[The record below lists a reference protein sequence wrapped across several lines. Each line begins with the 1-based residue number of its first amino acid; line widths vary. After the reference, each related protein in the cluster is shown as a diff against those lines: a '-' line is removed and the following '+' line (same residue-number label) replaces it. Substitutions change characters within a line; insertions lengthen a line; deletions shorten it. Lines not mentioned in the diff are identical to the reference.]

1 MNKTV
6 IVIVFLVAIVLPL
19 ALGACVPKRYS
30 VIYEGGKFGFTN
42 AKDSYR
48 AGQKVVLYY
57 DLIATDTDY
66 SFYVDDQYPAVGY
79 DDKKGFVISFVMP
92 DHDVT
97 IRVEE
102 RNTMLYEPD
111 REGKAE

>member
-1 MNKTV
+1 MNRTV
-6 IVIVFLVAIVLPL
+6 IVIVFLLAVVLPL
-19 ALGACVPKRYS
+19 VFGACVPKRYG
-30 VIYEGGKFGFTN
+30 VIYEGGKFGFRN

-48 AGQKVVLYY
+48 AGQKVELYY

-66 SFYVDDQYPAVGY
+66 SFYVDDRYPDVRY
-79 DDKKGFVISFVMP
+79 SDDKGFIITFTMP

-102 RNTMLYEPD
+102 RNTMEYEP
-111 REGKAE
+111 